1 MSNDYNPYA
10 VPNAA
15 QGMGGMGVPGYPPQQ
30 RLADLGKRFLGSLV
44 DGFSGLVFAGPG
56 VVISIIGIATNP
68 DEPGPLFFVGLG
80 VIFLGLI
87 ALIVLQIYLL
97 ATRSQSIG
105 KFVMKTQMVDVNT
118 GQPASF
124 VNTFLLR
131 GVVNGLIGGIPF
143 VGPIYTLV
151 DILFIFRED
160 HRCIHDLLASTVVID
175 ISA

>member
-56 VVISIIGIATNP
+56 VVISII
-68 DEPGPLFFVGLG
+68 GLG